1 MTTESAE
8 VIDLEISTLDLV
20 TTHGAN
26 IASHQWS
33 GGSWADVYEYKGRY
47 FAVDESGM
55 MELSS
60 AADAFT
66 QAGIGR
72 DTYDK
77 ISHVSISP
85 DYQHLIDQ

>member
-1 MTTESAE
+1 MTDIIGFENVTME
-8 VIDLEISTLDLV
+8 VLAAQGTI
-20 TTHGAN
+20 
-26 IASHQWS
+26 IASQQWS

-47 FAVDESGM
+47 FAVDEGGLA
-55 MELSS
+55 ECGS
-60 AADAFT
+60 AADAFI

-85 DYQHLIDQ
+85 DYQHLVDQ